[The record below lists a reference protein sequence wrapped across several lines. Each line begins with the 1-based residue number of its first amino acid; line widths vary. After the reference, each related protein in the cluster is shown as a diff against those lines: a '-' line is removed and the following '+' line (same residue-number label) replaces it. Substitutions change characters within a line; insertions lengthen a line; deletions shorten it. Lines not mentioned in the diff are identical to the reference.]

1 MTSSELKGYLTG
13 LIYGDG
19 FIEGGVTKRGFEIKS
34 INYDFITK
42 IYDDLSSCSNFTMQI
57 KEHPAS
63 FRSGVNRKKYWS
75 LRISAHP
82 YFAKKYHHF
91 YDDYKHR
98 ICSYESMKWLNE
110 IGLANW
116 YMSDGYVCLVGKT
129 SGIIRSRRVDIC
141 TDRYSKETVVRLIK
155 MLDKNFGIKSS
166 LIKRKKQDKNAYRI
180 RIMMESYED
189 FFNIIRPHITA
200 SMQYKLYLG
209 YEQQPIWM
217 SDMNWQRQVNLK
229 SANTLT
235 KLDEGQD
242 IVYSA

>member
-1 MTSSELKGYLTG
+1 
-13 LIYGDG
+13 
-19 FIEGGVTKRGFEIKS
+19 
-34 INYDFITK
+34 
-42 IYDDLSSCSNFTMQI
+42 
-57 KEHPAS
+57 
-63 FRSGVNRKKYWS
+63 
-75 LRISAHP
+75 
-82 YFAKKYHHF
+82 
-91 YDDYKHR
+91 
-98 ICSYESMKWLNE
+98 
-110 IGLANW
+110 
-116 YMSDGYVCLVGKT
+116 
-129 SGIIRSRRVDIC
+129 
-141 TDRYSKETVVRLIK
+141 